1 MSSSRDLDTVK
12 FRCIPSSRVLA
23 MPLLFTLRLSLFWVL
38 CFGIA
43 LASWRFVPLGV
54 EAAMGFVAYHADLR
68 PLAFFAHV
76 GLAPLALMLMPFQ
89 LLPRLRARRPAMHRW
104 IGRSYAVLV
113 LLSGLGGLA
122 MAVGTEAGPVAA
134 TGFALLAVLW
144 LGTTATGV
152 WKARVGDIAEHRLW
166 MIRSAALIF
175 AGVTLRLE
183 LPLLIASGLEFPT
196 AYTIVA
202 WLCWV
207 PNLLVAEWI
216 LRGRPLRVSAL
227 RLRTS

>member
-1 MSSSRDLDTVK
+1 
-12 FRCIPSSRVLA
+12 
-23 MPLLFTLRLSLFWVL
+23 MPLLFTLRLSLFWIL

-89 LLPRLRARRPAMHRW
+89 LLPHLRARRPAMHRW

-152 WKARVGDIAEHRLW
+152 WKARVGDIAEHRQW

-216 LRGRPLRVSAL
+216 LRGRSLRVSAL

>member
-1 MSSSRDLDTVK
+1 
-12 FRCIPSSRVLA
+12 
-23 MPLLFTLRLSLFWVL
+23 
-38 CFGIA
+38 
-43 LASWRFVPLGV
+43 
-54 EAAMGFVAYHADLR
+54 MGFVAYHADLR

-76 GLAPLALMLMPFQ
+76 GLAPLALLLMPFQ
-89 LLPRLRARRPAMHRW
+89 LVPRLRARRPAVHRW

-122 MAVGTEAGPVAA
+122 MALGTEVGPVAA
-134 TGFALLAVLW
+134 LGFGLLAVLW
-144 LGTTATGV
+144 LSTTAAGV
-152 WKARVGDIAEHRLW
+152 WNVRAGDIAAHRQW

-183 LPLLIASGLEFPT
+183 LPLLVASGLEFPV

-207 PNLLVAEWI
+207 PNLLVAEWV
-216 LRGRPLRVSAL
+216 LRGRSRPVEVFA
-227 RLRTS
+227 

>member
-1 MSSSRDLDTVK
+1 
-12 FRCIPSSRVLA
+12 
-23 MPLLFTLRLSLFWVL
+23 MPLLFTLRLSLFWIL

-54 EAAMGFVAYHADLR
+54 EAAMGFVAYHADLH

-122 MAVGTEAGPVAA
+122 MALGTEAGPVAA
-134 TGFALLAVLW
+134 LGFGLLAILW

-152 WKARVGDIAEHRLW
+152 WKVRTGDIPAHRQW

-175 AGVTLRLE
+175 AGVTLRFE
-183 LPLLIASGLEFPT
+183 LPLLIASGLEFPV

-207 PNLLVAEWI
+207 PNLLVAEWV
-216 LRGRPLRVSAL
+216 LRGRSRPVEVFA
-227 RLRTS
+227 

>member
-1 MSSSRDLDTVK
+1 
-12 FRCIPSSRVLA
+12 

-43 LASWRFVPLGV
+43 LVSWRFIPLGV
-54 EAAMGFVAYHADLR
+54 EAAMGFVVYHADLR
-68 PLAFFAHV
+68 PLAFFSHV

>member
-1 MSSSRDLDTVK
+1 
-12 FRCIPSSRVLA
+12 
-23 MPLLFTLRLSLFWVL
+23 MPLLFTLRLSLFWIL

-122 MAVGTEAGPVAA
+122 MAVATEAGPVAA

-152 WKARVGDIAEHRLW
+152 WEARVGDIAAHRQW

-183 LPLLIASGLEFPT
+183 LPLLITSGLEFPT

-216 LRGRPLRVSAL
+216 VRGRSLRVSAL

>member
-1 MSSSRDLDTVK
+1 
-12 FRCIPSSRVLA
+12 
-23 MPLLFTLRLSLFWVL
+23 MPLLFTLRLSLFWIL

-152 WKARVGDIAEHRLW
+152 WKARVGDIAEHRQW